1 MLNQRKILFIL
12 HLPPPVHGSS
22 MVGKYIKDSK
32 NINTS
37 FDAQY
42 INLSTSKTVDEI
54 GKNPFIKDAE
64 PGDLLWFVTGNSNGH
79 IVALA
84 TYERIET
91 RVLGPLIATTQTND
105 DLGWNRTEGEWD
117 IEVHFNNLYNL
128 TCLSLF
134 SEIKGSVSI
143 RRFNDKCK
151 VDLPTEYKNILR
163 YSKVTNCM

>member
-1 MLNQRKILFIL
+1 MATNWLLRIGDGEHFN
-12 HLPPPVHGSS
+12 SS
-22 MVGKYIKDSK
+22 SEQNIWGIKSP
-32 NINTS
+32 
-37 FDAQY
+37 A
-42 INLSTSKTVDEI
+42 LG

-64 PGDLLWFVTGNSNGH
+64 PGDLLWFVTGSSNGH

-128 TCLSLF
+128 TSLSLF

>member
-1 MLNQRKILFIL
+1 MATNWLLRIGDGEHFK
-12 HLPPPVHGSS
+12 SS
-22 MVGKYIKDSK
+22 SEQNIWGIKSP
-32 NINTS
+32 
-37 FDAQY
+37 A
-42 INLSTSKTVDEI
+42 L
-54 GKNPFIKDAE
+54 GGGNPFIKDAE

-128 TCLSLF
+128 TSLSLF

-143 RRFNDKCK
+143 RRFNDNCK